1 MRLVFAT
8 CALFGVV
15 LLGACASAGKPGERT
30 GITARFHLES
40 SDGEGLPAVL
50 PRSGVVLRLNPKP
63 VLTEA
68 DIAGA
73 DVAEVELGRCLLL
86 TLTPAAGRDLYR
98 LSVAHQGRRMALQLD
113 GAFIGA
119 RRIDGPISDG
129 RIFIFLELPDEAL
142 PGVVAELRKTAATI
156 RKKTGDKR

>member
-1 MRLVFAT
+1 MRLVLAT

-15 LLGACASAGKPGERT
+15 LLGACASADKPGERA

-40 SDGEGLPAVL
+40 ADGEGLPAVL

-129 RIFIFLELPDEAL
+129 RVFIFIELPDEAL
-142 PGVVAELRKTAATI
+142 PGVVAELRKTAAAI

>member
-1 MRLVFAT
+1 MRPVIGAFSLVA
-8 CALFGVV
+8 VI
-15 LLGACASAGKPGERT
+15 LLGACASADKPGERA

-40 SDGEGLPAVL
+40 ADGEGVPAVL

-119 RRIDGPISDG
+119 RRIDGPISDA
-129 RIFIFLELPDEAL
+129 RVFIFLELPDEAL
-142 PGVVAELRKTAATI
+142 PGVVAELRKTAAAI

>member
-1 MRLVFAT
+1 MRFVLAT
-8 CALFGVV
+8 CALFGVI
-15 LLGACASAGKPGERT
+15 LLGACASAGKPGERA

-40 SDGEGLPAVL
+40 ADGEGLSAVL
-50 PRSGVVLRLNPKP
+50 PRSGVVLRLNAKP
-63 VLTEA
+63 VITEA

-129 RIFIFLELPDEAL
+129 RVFIFLELPDEAL
-142 PGVVAELRKTAATI
+142 PGVVAELRKTAAAI

>member
-1 MRLVFAT
+1 MRLVLAT
-8 CALFGVV
+8 CALLGVV
-15 LLGACASAGKPGERT
+15 LLGACASAGKTGERA

-40 SDGEGLPAVL
+40 GDGEGVPAVL

-68 DIAGA
+68 DLAGA

-86 TLTPAAGRDLYR
+86 SLTPAAARDLYR
-98 LSVAHQGRRMALQLD
+98 LSVVHQGRRMALQLD
-113 GAFIGA
+113 GAFVGA

-129 RIFIFLELPDEAL
+129 RVFIFLELPDEAL
-142 PGVVAELRKTAATI
+142 PEVVDEIRKTAATL
-156 RKKTGDKR
+156 RKKTGAKG

>member
-1 MRLVFAT
+1 MRPVIGAFSLVA
-8 CALFGVV
+8 VI
-15 LLGACASAGKPGERT
+15 LLGACASADKPGERA

-40 SDGEGLPAVL
+40 ADGEGVPAVL

-68 DIAGA
+68 DIAGV

-119 RRIDGPISDG
+119 RRIDGPISDA
-129 RIFIFLELPDEAL
+129 RVFIFLELPDEAL
-142 PGVVAELRKTAATI
+142 PGVVAELRKTAAAI
-156 RKKTGDKR
+156 RKKVGDKR

>member
-1 MRLVFAT
+1 MRLVLAT

-15 LLGACASAGKPGERT
+15 LLGACASADKPGERA

-40 SDGEGLPAVL
+40 ADGEGLPAVL
-50 PRSGVVLRLNPKP
+50 PRSGVVLSLNPKP

-129 RIFIFLELPDEAL
+129 RVFIFIELPDEAL
-142 PGVVAELRKTAATI
+142 PGVVAELRKTAAAI

>member
-1 MRLVFAT
+1 MRPVIA
-8 CALFGVV
+8 ALSFVAV
-15 LLGACASAGKPGERT
+15 ILLGACASADKPGERA

-40 SDGEGLPAVL
+40 ADGEGLPAVL

-113 GAFIGA
+113 GAFVGA
-119 RRIDGPISDG
+119 RRIDGPISDA
-129 RIFIFLELPDEAL
+129 RVFIFLELPDEAL
-142 PGVVAELRKTAATI
+142 PGVVAELRKTASAI

>member
-1 MRLVFAT
+1 MRPVIA
-8 CALFGVV
+8 ALSFVAV
-15 LLGACASAGKPGERT
+15 ILLGACASADKPGERA

-40 SDGEGLPAVL
+40 ADGEGVPAVL

-68 DIAGA
+68 DIAGV

-129 RIFIFLELPDEAL
+129 RVFIFIELPDEAL
-142 PGVVAELRKTAATI
+142 PGVVAELRKTAAAI

>member
-1 MRLVFAT
+1 MRQLIAT
-8 CALFGVV
+8 FSFLAVV
-15 LLGACASAGKPGERT
+15 LLGACASAGDPGERA
-30 GITARFHLES
+30 GIMVRFHLES
-40 SDGEGLPAVL
+40 ADGEGVPAVL
-50 PRSGVVLRLNPKP
+50 PRSGVALRLNPKP
-63 VLTEA
+63 VITEA

-113 GAFIGA
+113 GAFVGA
-119 RRIDGPISDG
+119 RRIDGPIGDA
-129 RIFIFLELPDEAL
+129 RVFIFLELPDEAL
-142 PGVVAELRKTAATI
+142 PGVVAELRKTAAAI